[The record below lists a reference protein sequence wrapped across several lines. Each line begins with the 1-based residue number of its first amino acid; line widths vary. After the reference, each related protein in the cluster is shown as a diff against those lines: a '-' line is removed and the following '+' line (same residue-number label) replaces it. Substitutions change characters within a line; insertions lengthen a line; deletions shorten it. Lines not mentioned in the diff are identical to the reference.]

1 MKKSISVISAV
12 LGMTLAGTAVVAD
25 ESTYVPWAFDD
36 FNADGEVVDT
46 NEVQRV
52 EVSTAALEVADDDE
66 VGELGW

>member
-25 ESTYVPWAFDD
+25 ESTYVPWTFDD
-36 FNADGEVVDT
+36 FNADGEVIETD
-46 NEVQRV
+46 EVLKV
-52 EVSTAALEVADDDE
+52 EVSTAALEVVDDDD